1 MISLSGETTAARG
14 TGQIC
19 HPVETVPGYNVAA
32 HGPIRGIRDWV
43 HQSATVARIKNLM
56 STYRLKNLLLP
67 RSVALI
73 GASPRQASVGRAIL
87 NNIVK
92 AKFAGEFGLVNP
104 RYAEIDG
111 VATVASLDKLPFAP
125 ELVVITAPPSTV
137 AGLIDEA
144 GRRGTA
150 GAIIITAGL
159 GHGPGSLA
167 DAAERVARKYRMRLI
182 GPNCLGIMVP
192 GVSLN
197 ASFSAHMPGE
207 GNLALISQS
216 GAIAAGMVDWAA
228 QRAVGFSGIVSIG
241 DQLDVDIADLL
252 DYFALDGKT
261 RAILL
266 YIEAIKDARKFMSA
280 ARAAARIKPVVVVKS
295 GRMAQG
301 AKAAATHT
309 GALAGS
315 DAVYD
320 AAFQRAGVVRVTDL
334 RELFDCAETLGRV
347 NSPSGKRLAILTN
360 GGGLG
365 VLAIDRLVEFGG
377 IPAAIT
383 PDIKAKLNAI
393 LPPTWSGSNP
403 VDIVGDADPARY
415 AAALEL
421 LLADPGNDAVLVMNV
436 QTAIAP
442 ADVIAVTVTEL
453 VAKYRQQNRGWSKPV
468 LAVWVGAEPR
478 VIAVLSSAGIPN
490 YPTGGDA
497 VRGFM
502 HLVWHREVVEA
513 LAQVPPAMPSE
524 FAPDVGTARQIVAA
538 ALADGRHW
546 LDPIE
551 IKRLLDAYDIAI
563 VPTFAAAN
571 AEQAVTHAEAIFA
584 QGATVVL
591 KIMSRDIVH
600 KSDVGGV
607 VLNLTSADAVR
618 KATAD
623 ILSRAKAQRPDARI
637 SGVMVQAMVVK
648 PKARELIL
656 GIADDPTFGTVIVF
670 GRGGTAVEII
680 NDKAL
685 ALPPL
690 DLQLARS
697 LIERT
702 RVSRLLRAY
711 RDVPAVKEDAVAMVL
726 VKLSQMAA
734 DIPDIHELDINPLLA
749 DKSGVLA
756 VDARIA
762 IGAASKKFAGSGPS
776 NFAVRPYPSQWQRHI
791 EARDGWRLF
800 VRPIR
805 PEDEPVIHEFLR
817 HVTSHDLRLRFFAA
831 IKEFSHEFVARL
843 TQLDYARAMAFVAF
857 DEATGEMVGAVR
869 IYSDLIYRSG
879 EYAILLRSDLK
890 GRGLGWALMQ
900 LIIEYARSE
909 GLKVISGDV
918 LAENTT
924 MLDLCRDLG
933 FEVTHDLIEHDICN
947 VKLAL

>member
-1 MISLSGETTAARG
+1 
-14 TGQIC
+14 
-19 HPVETVPGYNVAA
+19 
-32 HGPIRGIRDWV
+32 
-43 HQSATVARIKNLM
+43 M
-56 STYRLKNLLLP
+56 STYRLKNLLSP

-92 AKFAGEFGLVNP
+92 GKFGGDFGLVNP

-111 VATVASLDKLPFAP
+111 VAAVTSLDKLPFAP
-125 ELVVITAPPSTV
+125 ELVVITAPPSAV

-144 GRRGTA
+144 GRRGAA
-150 GAIIITAGL
+150 GAIIVTAGL
-159 GHGPGSLA
+159 GHGPGSPA
-167 DAAERVARKYRMRLI
+167 DAAERAAQKYGMRLI

-207 GNLALISQS
+207 GNLAMISQS

-241 DQLDVDIADLL
+241 DQLDVDIADFL

-266 YIEAIKDARKFMSA
+266 YVEAIKDARKFMSA

-295 GRMAQG
+295 GRVAQG

-320 AAFQRAGVVRVTDL
+320 AAFQRAGVVRVSDL

-365 VLAIDRLVEFGG
+365 VLAIDRLVELGG

-436 QTAIAP
+436 QTAIAR
-442 ADVIAVTVTEL
+442 ADEIAVTVTEL
-453 VAKYRQQNRGWSKPV
+453 VAKYRQLNRGWSKPV
-468 LAVWVGAEPR
+468 LAVWVGAERR
-478 VIAVLSSAGIPN
+478 VTDVLSGAGIPN

-502 HLVWHREVVEA
+502 HLVWHREVVAA
-513 LAQVPPAMPSE
+513 LAQVPPAMPGE
-524 FAPDVGTARQIVAA
+524 FMPDVETAREIVAA

-551 IKRLLDAYDIAI
+551 IKRLLDAYDIAM
-563 VPTFAAAN
+563 VPTFAAGN
-571 AEQAVTHAEAIFA
+571 AEQAVAHAEAIFA

-607 VLNLTSADAVR
+607 VLNLTSVDAVR

-623 ILSRAKAQRPDARI
+623 ILSRAKAQQPDARI

-734 DIPDIHELDINPLLA
+734 DIPEIHELDINPLLA
-749 DKSGVLA
+749 DRNGVLA
-756 VDARIA
+756 VDTRIA
-762 IGAASKKFAGSGPS
+762 IGAASKKFAGSGPA

-791 EARDGWRLF
+791 ETRDGWRLF

-869 IYSDLIYRSG
+869 IHSDSIYRSG

-909 GLKVISGDV
+909 GLKAISGDV
-918 LAENTT
+918 LSENTT
-924 MLDLCRDLG
+924 MLDMCRDLC
-933 FEVTHDLIEHDICN
+933 FKLTQYLMELDICI

>member
-1 MISLSGETTAARG
+1 
-14 TGQIC
+14 
-19 HPVETVPGYNVAA
+19 
-32 HGPIRGIRDWV
+32 
-43 HQSATVARIKNLM
+43 M
-56 STYRLKNLLLP
+56 STYRLKNLLAP

-73 GASPRQASVGRAIL
+73 GASPRQGSVGRAIL
-87 NNIVK
+87 NNIGK
-92 AKFAGEFGLVNP
+92 ANFKGEFGLVNP
-104 RYAEIDG
+104 HYPEIDG
-111 VATVASLDKLPFAP
+111 IKTVGSLARLSFVP
-125 ELVVITAPPSTV
+125 ELVVLTAPAKSI

-144 GRRGTA
+144 GHRGTA
-150 GAIIITAGL
+150 GAVIVSAGL

-167 DAAERVARKYRMRLI
+167 EEAEHAAQKYGMRLI
-182 GPNCLGIMVP
+182 GPNCLGIMMP
-192 GVSLN
+192 CANLN
-197 ASFSAHMPGE
+197 ASFSAHMPDK

-252 DYFALDGKT
+252 DYFAMDQKT
-261 RAILL
+261 QAILL

-320 AAFQRAGVVRVTDL
+320 AAFQRAGALRVSDL
-334 RELFDCAETLGRV
+334 RELFDCAETLGRLK
-347 NSPSGKRLAILTN
+347 SRPGKRLAILTN
-360 GGGLG
+360 GGGIG
-365 VLAIDRLVEFGG
+365 VLAVDRLAELGG
-377 IPAAIT
+377 IPAAMT
-383 PDIKAKLNAI
+383 PAMREKLDAV

-403 VDIVGDADPARY
+403 VDIIGDADPARY
-415 AAALEL
+415 AAALEV
-421 LLADPGNDAVLVMNV
+421 LLADPGNDAILVMNV

-442 ADVIAVTVTEL
+442 ADEIAAVVTDIVR
-453 VAKYRQQNRGWSKPV
+453 KYRAPQRMSPKPV
-468 LAVWVGAEPR
+468 LAAWIGADQK
-478 VIAVLSSAGIPN
+478 ISDLLSGAGIPN
-490 YPTGGDA
+490 YPTEDDA

-502 HLVWHREVVEA
+502 HLVRHRELVET
-513 LAQVPPAMPSE
+513 LAQVPPAMPSS
-524 FAPDVGTARQIVAA
+524 FAPDTEAARRVVVD
-538 ALADGRHW
+538 ALADDRQW

-551 IKRLLDAYDIAI
+551 IKRLFDAYDIPM
-563 VPTFAAAN
+563 VPTYAATD
-571 AEQAVTHAEAIFA
+571 AEQAVAHASAIFA
-584 QGATVVL
+584 QGSTVVL

-607 VLNLTSADAVR
+607 VLNLISAEAVR
-618 KATAD
+618 AATSE
-623 ILSRAKAQRPDARI
+623 ILARAKAMRPEARI
-637 SGVMVQAMVVK
+637 SGVMVQAMVLR

-656 GIADDPTFGTVIVF
+656 GLADDPTFGTVIVF

-734 DIPDIHELDINPLLA
+734 DIPEIRGLDINPLLA
-749 DKSGVLA
+749 DQSGVLA
-756 VDARIA
+756 VDARVA
-762 IGAASKKFAGSGPS
+762 LGRVERKFRGSGPA
-776 NFAVRPYPSQWQRHI
+776 NFAVRPYPSQWQRHL
-791 EARDGWRLF
+791 EVKDGWRVF

-805 PEDEPVIHEFLR
+805 PEDEPLIHEFLR
-817 HVTSHDLRLRFFAA
+817 HVNSHDLRLRFFAPM
-831 IKEFSHEFVARL
+831 KQFSHEFIARL

-857 DEATGEMVGAVR
+857 DEITNELLGVVQVHSDS
-869 IYSDLIYRSG
+869 IYESG
-879 EYAILLRSDLK
+879 EYAILLQSDLK

-900 LIIEYARSE
+900 MIIEYARSE
-909 GLKVISGDV
+909 GLKAISGDV
-918 LAENTT
+918 LTENTVMLT
-924 MLDLCRDLG
+924 MCRSLG
-933 FEVTHDLIEHDICN
+933 FEVKPSPTEHGICN
-947 VKLAL
+947 VRLVL